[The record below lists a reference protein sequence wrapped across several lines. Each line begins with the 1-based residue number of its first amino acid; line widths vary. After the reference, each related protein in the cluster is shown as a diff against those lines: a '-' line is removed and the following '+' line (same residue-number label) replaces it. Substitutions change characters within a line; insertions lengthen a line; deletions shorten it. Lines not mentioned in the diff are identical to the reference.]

1 MSDSLLQ
8 LAGCGLPWAEERAK
22 IALQIAEGLQQGAI
36 SKDEA
41 RALLEDLINTDK
53 LNEEATN
60 AEARAML
67 VFGVT
72 QLAQMCASAI

>member
-1 MSDSLLQ
+1 MQQQLLQ
-8 LAGCGLPWAEERAK
+8 LAGCGLPWAEQRAQM
-22 IALQIAEGLQQGAI
+22 ALQIAEAVQQGQM

-41 RALLEDLINTDK
+41 SALLQDLINTDQ

-72 QLAQMCASAI
+72 QIVQMLV

>member
-1 MSDSLLQ
+1 MQNELLQ
-8 LAGCGLPWAEERAK
+8 LAGCGLPWAEQRAQM
-22 IALQIAEGLQQGAI
+22 ALQIAEGVQQGAL
-36 SKDEA
+36 SKEEA
-41 RALLEDLINTDK
+41 RALLQDLINTDT

-72 QLAQMCASAI
+72 QIAQMLV

>member
-1 MSDSLLQ
+1 MQNELLH
-8 LAGCGLPWAEERAK
+8 LSGCGLPWAEQRAQM
-22 IALQIAEGLQQGAI
+22 ALQIAEGVQQGAL

-41 RALLEDLINTDK
+41 HALLADLINTDK

-72 QLAQMCASAI
+72 QIAQMLV

>member
-1 MSDSLLQ
+1 MQEHLLH
-8 LAGCGLPWAEERAK
+8 LAGCGLPWAEHRAK
-22 IALQIAEGLQQGAI
+22 MALEIAEAMQAGRM
-36 SKDEA
+36 SKEEA
-41 RALLEDLINTDK
+41 RALLEDLVNTDQ

-72 QLAQMCASAI
+72 QLVQMCL

>member
-1 MSDSLLQ
+1 MQEQLLQ
-8 LAGCGLPWAEERAK
+8 LAGCGLPWAEQRAQF
-22 IALQIAEGLQQGAI
+22 ALQIGQALQNGQV

-41 RALLEDLINTDK
+41 RALLEDLVNTDK

-72 QLAQMCASAI
+72 QIARMCL

>member
-1 MSDSLLQ
+1 MQNELLQ
-8 LAGCGLPWAEERAK
+8 LAGCGLPWAENRAK
-22 IALQIAEGLQQGAI
+22 FAIQIAEGVQAGAL

-41 RALLEDLINTDK
+41 LALLQDLVNTDK

-72 QLAQMCASAI
+72 QLATMLA

>member
-8 LAGCGLPWAEERAK
+8 LAGCGLPWAEQRAQY
-22 IALQIAEGLQQGAI
+22 ALQIAEANRTGQI
-36 SKDEA
+36 SADEA
-41 RALLEDLINTDK
+41 RALLEDLVNTDK

-72 QLAQMCASAI
+72 QIAQMLV